1 MKYTYIAA
9 FALMLTFAAPSFAQA
24 TAADKETSGAL
35 EALTNYVNAHAT
47 GDAAFAR
54 KAFHTEG
61 TMLWMAPD
69 GKFMS
74 ESFDAFIKRA
84 FTGKFAPDEDKRKA
98 GRKIESVEV
107 SGNAG
112 RGKIILD
119 YPSVRF
125 VDYMT
130 LLKINGEWKIVSK
143 TFYAE
148 RKAAPVSDAPK
159 TTP

>member
-1 MKYTYIAA
+1 MKHTFLAVVVLTLV
-9 FALMLTFAAPSFAQA
+9 FAVPSFAQA
-24 TAADKETSGAL
+24 TAADQETSGAL

-47 GDAAFAR
+47 GDPAFAR

-61 TMLWMAPD
+61 NMLWIAAD
-69 GKFMS
+69 GKYMS
-74 ESFDAFIKRA
+74 ETFDAFIKRA
-84 FTGKFAPDEDKRKA
+84 FTGKPAADEDKRKA

-119 YPSVRF
+119 YPNVRF

-143 TFYAE
+143 VFYAE
-148 RKAAPVSDAPK
+148 RKAAPVVDAAKP
-159 TTP
+159 TP